1 MMTESRDIVAYPPKS
16 WYAGS
21 SGDNRRDAASAGRIF
36 FSRMKGY
43 NTRMALSVV
52 LVSFNSEKEFRAF
65 FPSVY
70 HRVREEVDSAEF
82 ILIDNHSVDLG
93 IDHIRETYPD
103 VRIRVEEENLYFG
116 PAANIG
122 IAQARNDLVL
132 LLNPDVGTGDG
143 NAAVIGLLFAMLLP
157 ATTPWWAVVIGTFV
171 AIFVGKQIYGGMG
184 GNPFNPVLI
193 GMAIVFLSWK
203 GLFDFN
209 EALVNYDFGFNMVYP
224 LAAIKH
230 HGAAAAGSYSLT
242 GLLMGRQTGGIGATF
257 GLGLILGGLYLILK
271 GVIRW
276 EISLS
281 YLAGVFFTALVFN
294 LVDPIRFAPA
304 EFHLVTGF
312 TLIGAFFLVT
322 EDSSSPVNFLPMIL
336 YGAGAGIM
344 TVLIRNIGAYV
355 DGVVFAILMFN
366 IANPLLD
373 KIMPK
378 ALGKVDHH
386 A

>member
-1 MMTESRDIVAYPPKS
+1 MVNPKKFIVSHAPF
-16 WYAGS
+16 WHNGS
-21 SGDNRRDAASAGRIF
+21 SIAERSCQMMLATVPALLLGVYQYGIMAVRVI
-36 FSRMKGY
+36 
-43 NTRMALSVV
+43 ALSVSMAMIWE
-52 LVSFNSEKEFRAF
+52 L
-65 FPSVY
+65 
-70 HRVREEVDSAEF
+70 
-82 ILIDNHSVDLG
+82 
-93 IDHIRETYPD
+93 
-103 VRIRVEEENLYFG
+103 
-116 PAANIG
+116 AANRMMKRAYSI
-122 IAQARNDLVL
+122 
-132 LLNPDVGTGDG
+132 GDG

-157 ATTPWWAVVIGTFV
+157 ATTPWWTVVIGTFV
-171 AIFVGKQIYGGMG
+171 AIFVGKQIYGGIG
-184 GNPFNPVLI
+184 GNPFNPVLV

-203 GLFDFN
+203 GIFDFN
-209 EALVNYDFGFNMVYP
+209 EALVNYDLGFNMVYP
-224 LAAIKH
+224 LAAIKQ

-242 GLLMGRQTGGIGATF
+242 GLLMGQQTGGVGATF

-281 YLAGVFFTALVFN
+281 YLAGVFITALVFN
-294 LVDPIRFAPA
+294 LVNPIRFAPA
-304 EFHLVTGF
+304 EFHLLTGF
-312 TLIGAFFLVT
+312 TLIAAFFLVT
-322 EDSSSPVNFLPMIL
+322 EDSSSPVNLLPMIL

>member
-1 MMTESRDIVAYPPKS
+1 MDNPKKFIVSHAPF
-16 WYAGS
+16 WHNGS
-21 SGDNRRDAASAGRIF
+21 SIAERSCQMMLATVPVLLLGVYQYGIMAVRVI
-36 FSRMKGY
+36 
-43 NTRMALSVV
+43 ALSVSMAMIWE
-52 LVSFNSEKEFRAF
+52 L
-65 FPSVY
+65 
-70 HRVREEVDSAEF
+70 
-82 ILIDNHSVDLG
+82 
-93 IDHIRETYPD
+93 
-103 VRIRVEEENLYFG
+103 
-116 PAANIG
+116 AANRMMKRAYSI
-122 IAQARNDLVL
+122 
-132 LLNPDVGTGDG
+132 GDG

-157 ATTPWWAVVIGTFV
+157 ATTPWWTVVIGTFV
-171 AIFVGKQIYGGMG
+171 AIFVGKQIYGGIG
-184 GNPFNPVLI
+184 GNPFNPVLV

-203 GLFDFN
+203 GIFDFN

-224 LAAIKH
+224 LAAIKQ

-242 GLLMGRQTGGIGATF
+242 GLLMGQQTGGIGATF

-281 YLAGVFFTALVFN
+281 YLAGVFITALVFN
-294 LVDPIRFAPA
+294 LVNPIRFAPA
-304 EFHLVTGF
+304 EFHLLTGF
-312 TLIGAFFLVT
+312 TLIAAFFLVT
-322 EDSSSPVNFLPMIL
+322 EDSSSPVNLLPMIL

-355 DGVVFAILMFN
+355 DGAVFAILRFN

>member
-1 MMTESRDIVAYPPKS
+1 MVNPKKFIVSHAPFWHNGNSIAERSFQMLLATVPALLLGVYQ
-16 WYAGS
+16 YGFMAV
-21 SGDNRRDAASAGRIF
+21 RVI
-36 FSRMKGY
+36 
-43 NTRMALSVV
+43 ALSVSMAMIWE
-52 LVSFNSEKEFRAF
+52 LVANRLMKRAY
-65 FPSVY
+65 S
-70 HRVREEVDSAEF
+70 
-82 ILIDNHSVDLG
+82 I
-93 IDHIRETYPD
+93 
-103 VRIRVEEENLYFG
+103 
-116 PAANIG
+116 
-122 IAQARNDLVL
+122 
-132 LLNPDVGTGDG
+132 GDG

-157 ATTPWWAVVIGTFV
+157 ATAPWWLVVTGTFV
-171 AIFVGKQIYGGMG
+171 AIFVGKQIYGGIG

-193 GMAIVFLSWK
+193 GIAVLFLSWR
-203 GLFDFN
+203 GMFDFN

-230 HGAAAAGSYSLT
+230 HGGSAAGAYSLT
-242 GLLMGRQTGGIGATF
+242 GLLMGQQTGGLGSTF

-294 LVDPIRFAPA
+294 LVNPIRFAPA
-304 EFHLVTGF
+304 EFHLLTGY
-312 TLIGAFFLVT
+312 TLIAAFFLVT